1 VPPSLSHNVTE
12 SENKVEDL
20 RDKILSSVA
29 GKKVTASILADDDGI
44 VVGTTLAKEEAEKL
58 GFCLE
63 RVLDEGSQVRKG
75 DEIARFCGNPKQVV
89 MAEDVLMGV
98 IAKPSGVATAARK
111 AVEAAGGRPQIVCGA
126 WKKMPRLL
134 KDTIRRAAA
143 IGGALP
149 HISPDPFV
157 YLDKNYVELLGGIKE
172 GLEAVADLKDYLKVV
187 QLKGR
192 HKDIVIEARQAVEE
206 GADILLV
213 DTGRADDVKLVVE
226 KLLQLGLRDRVKV
239 AFSGGIRLEDIDKL
253 KALDI
258 DILCI
263 GRQIVDAPLLDMRLE
278 VVNTDGDKTG
288 GVPRNG
294 GI

>member
-1 VPPSLSHNVTE
+1 M
-12 SENKVEDL
+12 EDL
-20 RDKILSSVA
+20 RDRILASVVGKI
-29 GKKVTASILADDDGI
+29 VTASILADDDGI

-58 GFCLE
+58 GFSLE

-89 MAEDVLMGV
+89 MAEDVLMGI

-111 AVEAAGGRPQIVCGA
+111 AVEAAGERTQIVCGA
-126 WKKMPRLL
+126 WKKMPWQL
-134 KDTIRRAAA
+134 KDMIRQAAA
-143 IGGALP
+143 IGGALS
-149 HISPDPFV
+149 HISSHPFV

-172 GLEAVADLKDYLKVV
+172 SLKAVADLNDHLKVV

-192 HKDIVIEARQAVEE
+192 YEDIVLEACQAAEE
-206 GADILLV
+206 GADILLI

-226 KLLQLGLRDRVKV
+226 KLLQLRLRDSVKV
-239 AFSGGIRLEDIDKL
+239 AFSGGIKLEDIDNL

-278 VVNTDGDKTG
+278 VVNTNGDKRG
-288 GVPRNG
+288 DAPRND